1 MSLIKPQKVEEL
13 IVKRLKNGPV
23 LTLDLVQK
31 IKQDRPNTTKQAVY
45 AAVRKMKA
53 EEMILTVKGASS
65 LNMTWINEMITYLDL
80 AKRHYVNKGSQ
91 GSILDMEDGER
102 IKYYFTDSHRG
113 DIFWTHAYFLL
124 LENLASDEPVFLYNP
139 HEWFLLAREENERS
153 VIRSTVSAGHLF
165 LLTACGETFL
175 DKHIRK
181 QFDGTDSQYNLLRQ
195 PLFPDTNYY
204 LNIFGD
210 YLIEV
215 WLDKKVAADIESLYR
230 STGAWS
236 ESVSGTFRNILELN
250 GRLRMVIS
258 RNHAKAERLKKM
270 FRKGFAIPKR
280 KTTP

>member
-165 LLTACGETFL
+165 LLTACGVPRQAYPETVRWDRQPVQPSQAAIVSGYQL
-175 DKHIRK
+175 L
-181 QFDGTDSQYNLLRQ
+181 SQYIRGLSYR
-195 PLFPDTNYY
+195 
-204 LNIFGD
+204 G
-210 YLIEV
+210 
-215 WLDKKVAADIESLYR
+215 VA
-230 STGAWS
+230 
-236 ESVSGTFRNILELN
+236 
-250 GRLRMVIS
+250 
-258 RNHAKAERLKKM
+258 
-270 FRKGFAIPKR
+270 
-280 KTTP
+280 